1 MNDNVYD
8 LIVVGG
14 GPAGIMTALTAKEK
28 NPGFK
33 VCLLESQSS
42 IGKKLSITGGGRCNF
57 TNSIDISDF
66 FEHIVR
72 NNKFLYSSLYS
83 FTNNDLIEF
92 IKRLGFNYMVEKK
105 TSKVYLEGKR
115 AVDFSEALY
124 IRLRKLNIDVFTNR
138 EVEGFDLIVE
148 ENNSSLVFKDNT
160 PDLENDNNAFNSK
173 HYLYAITSGSKKY
186 VSRNLVLAT
195 GGKSYPQLGSNGKFF
210 EILRKKG
217 IEIEKPVQALSPILI
232 KENYFKGI
240 PGVSLQDI
248 CISAKRLDGKKKC
261 VKSISGD
268 IVFTH
273 KGIGGPAALKISSYI
288 NRNTKEYFLE
298 VDFIPDMSRQEIRD
312 LILKN
317 RTKTLFGIMKKF
329 FPSNFL
335 KAVLIN
341 CESVSESGFGFTVE
355 KAANI
360 SNYEIEI
367 FIDFLKC
374 CVFSPISLD
383 KMERSTITSGG
394 VSTKEIDSSTMELK
408 KFPRLFVVG
417 EMIDVDALTG
427 GFNLQIAFS
436 TGYLAGISVN

>member
-57 TNSIDISDF
+57 TNAIDISDF

-92 IKRLGFNYMVEKK
+92 IKRLGFNYVIEKK

-138 EVEGFDLIVE
+138 EVEGFDLMIE
-148 ENNSSLVFKDNT
+148 ENNPDLVFKDNT
-160 PDLENDNNAFNSK
+160 LDLENNNYDFNSK
-173 HYLYAITSGSKKY
+173 DYLYEIMSGSKKY

-232 KENYFKGI
+232 KESYFKDI
-240 PGVSLQDI
+240 PGISLQDI
-248 CISAKRLDGKKKC
+248 CISAKRLDGKKKS

-288 NRNTKEYFLE
+288 NRNTKGYFLE
-298 VDFIPDMSRQEIRD
+298 VDFIPDMSKQEIRD

-374 CVFSPISLD
+374 CVLSPFSLEKI
-383 KMERSTITSGG
+383 ERSTITSGG

-408 KFPRLFVVG
+408 KFPGLFVVG

-436 TGYLAGISVN
+436 TGYLAGINVK

>member
-14 GPAGIMTALTAKEK
+14 GPAGIMTALTAKEN

-138 EVEGFDLIVE
+138 EVEGFDLIME
-148 ENNSSLVFKDNT
+148 EKNSGLVFKDNT

-173 HYLYAITSGSKKY
+173 HYLYEITSGSKKY

-335 KAVLIN
+335 KAILIN

>member
-1 MNDNVYD
+1 MNDNIYD

-28 NPGFK
+28 NPDFK
-33 VCLLESQSS
+33 VCLLESQGS

-57 TNSIDISDF
+57 TSSIDISDF

-83 FTNNDLIEF
+83 FTNHDLIEF
-92 IKRLGFNYMVEKK
+92 IKKLGFSYMIEKK
-105 TSKVYLEGKR
+105 TSKVYLEGKK
-115 AVDFSEALY
+115 AADFSKALY
-124 IRLRKLNIDVFTNR
+124 FRLRNLDIDIFTNT
-138 EVEGFDLIVE
+138 EVKGFDLVK
-148 ENNSSLVFKDNT
+148 KDKAS
-160 PDLENDNNAFNSK
+160 DSK
-173 HYLYAITSGSKKY
+173 NYLYEISSGSKKY
-186 VSRNLVLAT
+186 FSRNVALAT

-217 IEIEKPVQALSPILI
+217 IEIEKTVQALSPILI
-232 KENYFKGI
+232 KESYFKDI

-248 CISAKRLDGKKKC
+248 CISAKKLDGKKKS
-261 VKSISGD
+261 VKSIFGD

-298 VDFIPDMSRQEIRD
+298 VDFIPDMSREEIRD
-312 LILKN
+312 LILKSRN
-317 RTKTLFGIMKKF
+317 KTLFGIMKKKL
-329 FPSNFL
+329 PSNFL
-335 KAVLIN
+335 RAVLIN
-341 CESVSESGFGFTVE
+341 CESVSESNFSFTAE

-374 CVFSPISLD
+374 CVFSPLSLE
-383 KMERSTITSGG
+383 KMECSTITSGG

-436 TGYLAGISVN
+436 TGYLAGINVY

>member
-138 EVEGFDLIVE
+138 EVEGFDLIME
-148 ENNSSLVFKDNT
+148 ENNSSLVFNDNT

-173 HYLYAITSGSKKY
+173 HYLYEITSGSKKY

-232 KENYFKGI
+232 KESYFKGI

-288 NRNTKEYFLE
+288 NRNTREYFLE

-383 KMERSTITSGG
+383 KMDRSTITSGG

-408 KFPRLFVVG
+408 KFPRLFVAG